1 MYVYNYF
8 IFADLGERAG
18 REQAAVL
25 VRAVDLVGHQP
36 GAGQSTHL
44 ATGSSFFRI
53 DYTLLNNELIL
64 KILNST
70 PFKRKIRKHF
80 ISFLILYFNKYRNKK
95 VYFFVCVRRKREQIR
110 F

>member
-8 IFADLGERAG
+8 IFADLGELAG

-53 DYTLLNNELIL
+53 DYTLLNNEFIL

-70 PFKRKIRKHF
+70 PFGRKIRKHF
-80 ISFLILYFNKYRNKK
+80 RPKNHKSQFSA
-95 VYFFVCVRRKREQIR
+95 
-110 F
+110 